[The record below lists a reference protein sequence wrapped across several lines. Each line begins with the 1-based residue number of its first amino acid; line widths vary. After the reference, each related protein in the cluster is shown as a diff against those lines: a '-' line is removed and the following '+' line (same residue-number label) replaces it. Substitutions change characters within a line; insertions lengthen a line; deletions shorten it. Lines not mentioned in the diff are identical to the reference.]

1 MEISYGKLFKMLVDR
16 KLKKGDLCRMANISR
31 STVSKLTNGE
41 TVTTEVL
48 LKICTALKC
57 DTSDI
62 MEVFGEPNVSESAK
76 ANKGE
81 Q

>member
-16 KLKKGDLCRMANISR
+16 KLKKGDLCKMANISP
-31 STVSKLTNGE
+31 STVSKLSNGE

-48 LKICTALKC
+48 LKICAALKC

-62 MEVFGEPNVSESAK
+62 MEVFKSPEDK
-76 ANKGE
+76 K
-81 Q
+81 